1 MQPEA
6 SPGQFL
12 GGFMKLSALHFSSL
26 FGKTVFAALALGGIL
41 FAGAPAAKANS
52 WEECHRR
59 VNYTEMRYREAVERF
74 GPYSR
79 EARHWAHERHEA
91 YEHCRR

>member
-1 MQPEA
+1 
-6 SPGQFL
+6 
-12 GGFMKLSALHFSSL
+12 MKLSAPHFSSL
-26 FGKTVFAALALGGIL
+26 FGQITLAALALGGIL

-52 WEECHRR
+52 WEACNRR
-59 VNYTEMRYREAVERF
+59 MNYTEMRYRQAVEHF

>member
-1 MQPEA
+1 MNRTA
-6 SPGQFL
+6 LFSVL
-12 GGFMKLSALHFSSL
+12 RTSA
-26 FGKTVFAALALGGIL
+26 FAALALIGF
-41 FAGAPAAKANS
+41 FAGAPAAKATS
-52 WEECHRR
+52 WEACNRR
-59 VNYTEMRYREAVERF
+59 INYTEMRYREAVERH